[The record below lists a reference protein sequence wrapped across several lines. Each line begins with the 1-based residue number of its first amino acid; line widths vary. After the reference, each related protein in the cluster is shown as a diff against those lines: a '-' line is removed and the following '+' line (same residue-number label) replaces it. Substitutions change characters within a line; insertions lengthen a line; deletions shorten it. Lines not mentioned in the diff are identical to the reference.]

1 MLRWYSSGCAVGAD
15 QPSSIHFVYYSVMP
29 GYSLCLRLPDIQP
42 CVSGETV
49 SIFSLHLLTSA
60 QYSLVPITNKSWVPR
75 CDDTGWNV
83 CQVLWEYA
91 WVCTCTVAYIFP
103 YGLGRDS
110 IAWQLSL
117 VCPQSPCKLSSSV
130 LWSDLH
136 VYCASAVE
144 EWFYVYVVQWK
155 IVSSFHLM

>member
-60 QYSLVPITNKSWVPR
+60 QFSLVPITNKSWVPR

-83 CQVLWEYA
+83 CQVL
-91 WVCTCTVAYIFP
+91 
-103 YGLGRDS
+103 
-110 IAWQLSL
+110 
-117 VCPQSPCKLSSSV
+117 
-130 LWSDLH
+130 
-136 VYCASAVE
+136 
-144 EWFYVYVVQWK
+144 
-155 IVSSFHLM
+155 